1 MARYDKYEPMGGGFR
16 AKLAADFTTTSDFE
30 KVWAVSINTSGLA
43 VLKGAITAANLRGVV
58 VITGKK
64 YAGDVIDIMTDGEIV
79 ELNTPSV
86 IATPGVTM
94 YAAAADGALTAT
106 ATSNFA
112 IGFTVEAERLIVR
125 APR

>member
-1 MARYDKYEPMGGGFR
+1 MARFDKYEPFGGGFR
-16 AKLAADFTTTSDFE
+16 VRLAADFVTAADFE
-30 KVWAVSINTSGLA
+30 KVWAVSVNASGLA
-43 VLKGAITAANLRGVV
+43 VLKGAITAANIRGVTV
-58 VITGKK
+58 FTGKK
-64 YAGDVIDIMTDGEIV
+64 YAGDTIDVMTDGEIV

-106 ATSNFA
+106 AASNFA

-125 APR
+125 TPR